1 MYESFFQLATAPFSL
16 VSDPGCIHLT
26 PLFKDVMRQL
36 VYGVLERRGCIALTA
51 DPGLGKTTALRAL
64 SDCLAESNAQISTI
78 STPTI
83 TAPEFLELLML
94 NFGLQEISDSKA
106 RRLRALEDFLVRSD
120 ASDRVSVLI
129 VDEAHK
135 LSDEV
140 LEEIRL
146 LSNFEAGSR
155 KLLQVVLAGQ
165 TELNDRLNQ
174 PDLWHFKQRISTR
187 LSLRKL
193 DRDSVDD
200 YLRFRWKEAGGT
212 IFPFTEDAI
221 DAIAA
226 WSTGV
231 PRIINNIGHNSL
243 LTAFSETMKI
253 VNIEVVREAC
263 IDLQI
268 AMPPVPRRVARPKV
282 PPQIVE
288 EVQEIPKVEEIL
300 KVEEIPRVDEIP
312 LVESPVAEPVFLAPE
327 ESKRNASSLFEKWR
341 QSDRPTRRSKTSILS
356 LDEPA

>member
-64 SDCLAESNAQISTI
+64 SDCLAEANAQVSTI

-83 TAPEFLELLML
+83 TPPEFLELLML
-94 NFGLQEISDSKA
+94 NFGIQEISTSKA

-120 ASDRVSVLI
+120 ASDRVSALI

-135 LSDEV
+135 LSDDV

-146 LSNFEAGSR
+146 LSNFEAGNR

-165 TELNDRLNQ
+165 TELNDRLSH

-226 WSTGV
+226 WSGGV
-231 PRIINNIGHNSL
+231 PRIINNISHNAL
-243 LTAFSETMKI
+243 LTAFAETMNI
-253 VNIEVVREAC
+253 VNIGVVREAC
-263 IDLQI
+263 IDLEI
-268 AMPPVPRRVARPKV
+268 AMPPVPRRLTRPTV
-282 PPQIVE
+282 PPPKIE
-288 EVQEIPKVEEIL
+288 EIPQL
-300 KVEEIPRVDEIP
+300 EEIPRLEEFP
-312 LVESPVAEPVFLAPE
+312 LVEPPLAEAVFLAPE

-341 QSDRPTRRSKTSILS
+341 RSDRPTRRSKTSILS